1 MKFFDPDSSFMQM
14 LNTVTDLIVL
24 NFVAFI
30 CCIPI
35 FTIGASMTALHYSVL
50 KIVRSEDGYVVKGF
64 FKSFKQNFRQATI
77 IWLIFLLA
85 FILVFGDLFI
95 LNNSTIAYASELKI
109 VVMAA
114 GVLVL
119 LAFVYVFPLLAKF
132 DNTVFRTIKN
142 AFGMSIIRFPR
153 TLIIIAVNCVPLL
166 LVYFQ
171 AKLAPL
177 ILLFGISVPA
187 LVTACLYSRTFEKF
201 ENQIK
206 EAGEPKAEPAEGE
219 EGAAE
224 MIETADP
231 ENEVQEEQEVLPV
244 ADGNMENNAEA
255 VENDN
260 V

>member
-50 KIVRSEDGYVVKGF
+50 KIVRNEEGYVVKGF

-77 IWLIFLLA
+77 IWFIFLLA
-85 FILVFGDLFI
+85 FGLVLGDLFI

-114 GVLVL
+114 GILVL
-119 LAFVYVFPLLAKF
+119 LTYVYVFPLLAKF
-132 DNTVFRTIKN
+132 DNTIFRTIKN
-142 AFGMSIIRFPR
+142 SFGMSIIRFPR
-153 TLIIIAVNCVPLL
+153 TLIIIAVNCAPLL

-177 ILLFGISVPA
+177 ILFFGISVPA

-206 EAGEPKAEPAEGE
+206 EAHGIKAEGGE
-219 EGAAE
+219 DGT
-224 MIETADP
+224 ETSEVMEADS
-231 ENEVQEEQEVLPV
+231 
-244 ADGNMENNAEA
+244 NMENNTES
-255 VENDN
+255 VE
-260 V
+260 